1 MVSGGASRAQCMQCL
16 GAPVGSGALRG
27 LVIVTAA
34 SRPPAA
40 HNPPEMSTA
49 ILNPA
54 ASVSGC
60 R

>member
-1 MVSGGASRAQCMQCL
+1 MQSP
-16 GAPVGSGALRG
+16 GTDAPAGWELMPG

-34 SRPPAA
+34 SSPPAA
-40 HNPPEMSTA
+40 HNPPEMSAA

-54 ASVSGC
+54 ASASGC